1 VSANQSKRSGWLFS
15 RRVDLGVFLAPA
27 VVSLVVVAVA
37 ETVGLRESP
46 DWSWIT
52 AVLLVDVAHVWATG
66 FRVYLDP
73 DELRRRPARYVLIPI
88 AAFAIGVLLYSQG
101 EMVFW
106 RALAYLAVFHFVR
119 QQAGWVLLYRARAG
133 ERDRLGRRLDLAA
146 VYVATL
152 YPLLWW
158 HAHLPRRFSWFLAGD
173 FAGVPPLLAAIAAPI
188 WAALL
193 LIYAA
198 RAVVRYARRR
208 GTPGKDIVVVTT
220 AACWYAGIVA
230 TNSDFAFTVTNVLI
244 HGIPYFAL
252 VYWYGRRRATVEEG
266 RGVWRMFARGPGL
279 MLATL
284 WAAAFI
290 EELLWDKAIWHDR
303 AWLFGAPF
311 DLGDLRVVVVPL
323 LALPQLTHYILDG
336 FIWRRRNNP
345 RFDLV

>member
-1 VSANQSKRSGWLFS
+1 MSGWLFS

-27 VVSLVVVAVA
+27 LVSLALVAVA
-37 ETVGLRESP
+37 EKVGLRESP
-46 DWSWIT
+46 EWSWIT

-73 DELRRRPARYVLIPI
+73 DEIRRRPARYVLIPI
-88 AAFAIGVLLYSQG
+88 AAFAVGVLLYSQG
-101 EMVFW
+101 DMVFW
-106 RALAYLAVFHFVR
+106 RALAYVAVFHFVR

-133 ERDRLGRRLDLAA
+133 ERGRLGRFLDLAA
-146 VYVATL
+146 VYAATL

-158 HAHLPRRFSWFLAGD
+158 HAHLPRRFSWFLVGD
-173 FAGVPPLLAAIAAPI
+173 FAGLPPFLATIAAPI

-193 LIYAA
+193 LVYVA
-198 RAVVRYARRR
+198 RAAVRYARRR

-252 VYWYGRRRATVEEG
+252 VYWYGRRRAGVEEG
-266 RGVWRMFARGPGL
+266 RGVWRLFARGPAP

-303 AWLFGAPF
+303 AWLFGASF

-336 FIWRRRNNP
+336 FIWRRRDNP